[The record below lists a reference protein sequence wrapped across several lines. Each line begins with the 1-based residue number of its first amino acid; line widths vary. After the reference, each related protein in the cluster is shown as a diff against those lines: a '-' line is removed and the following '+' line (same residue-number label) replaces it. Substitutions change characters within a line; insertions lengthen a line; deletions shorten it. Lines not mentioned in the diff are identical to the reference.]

1 MTRQSV
7 RIIASLVIIGVGSA
21 AVLAFGGCSAGI
33 QDLPLGRSADGDA
46 YNVALQL
53 AGADGLVLGAD
64 VRSGQKVILAGDV
77 GSTVPRRGRMDS
89 LGEPGSHP
97 AQRNP
102 RPLLPGRGCVLRFPC
117 RDT

>member
-7 RIIASLVIIGVGSA
+7 RIIAGIVIIGVGSA

-64 VRSGQKVILAGDV
+64 VRSGQKVIGRVSALSADV
-77 GSTVPRRGRMDS
+77 VGADVTLS
-89 LGEPGSHP
+89 LD
-97 AQRNP
+97 AAT
-102 RPLLPGRGCVLRFPC
+102 PLPDNVEASV
-117 RDT
+117 